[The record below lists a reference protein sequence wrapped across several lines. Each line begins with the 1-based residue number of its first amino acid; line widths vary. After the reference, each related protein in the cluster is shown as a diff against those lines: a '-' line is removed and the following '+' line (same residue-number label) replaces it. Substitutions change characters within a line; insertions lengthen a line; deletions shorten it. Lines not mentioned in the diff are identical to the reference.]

1 MMKREKNHAALA
13 TFITRMVTTTVTPIV
28 IGIAPAPQCEQLMT
42 GTFSITSKLAP
53 LP

>member
-28 IGIAPAPQCEQLMT
+28 IGIAPASAMRAANDRHFLNHE
-42 GTFSITSKLAP
+42 
-53 LP
+53 